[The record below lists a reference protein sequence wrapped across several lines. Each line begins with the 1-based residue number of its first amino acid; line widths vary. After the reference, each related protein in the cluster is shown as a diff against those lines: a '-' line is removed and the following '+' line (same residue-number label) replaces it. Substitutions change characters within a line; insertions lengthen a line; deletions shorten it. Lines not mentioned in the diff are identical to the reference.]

1 MPNGMYGG
9 VCVSAYQKKKDLFCF
24 VLINS
29 YLCPQKEE
37 MYMKKSVSLLLAL
50 MACTLLSARQVEV
63 PSSSQTRPFPLTR
76 LPVAFPVTFPI
87 LGGELSNSAAT
98 CVDDID
104 AVMPRMRQ
112 MGLNTVLVPAYW
124 EFIEPVEGLFDF
136 TLTDRVI
143 DKAREN
149 DLKVIFLWF
158 GAWKNSM
165 SCYAPLWFKTDTKR
179 FPRAMTKTGKPMEI
193 ASCFS
198 EKVLEAD
205 NRAFASFMRH
215 LAEKD
220 KGTGTVIMMQIEN
233 EIGMLEAARDHSPL
247 AEKAYQSQIPKELWK
262 TLGIQQPHTWL
273 ELFGDD
279 PYGEEKFMAYHY
291 AKYVEQLAQTARS
304 IYDMPLYVNAAMN
317 SRGRQPGQYPSAGPL
332 AHLID
337 FWHAGAPS
345 IDLLAPDIYDT
356 GFKGWAER
364 YALPD
369 NPLFIPESRCC
380 VNSGVRAMY
389 VFGEHQALGFSPF
402 AIDQAAPEETES
414 VTKAY
419 DLIRQCSGAWCQN
432 SKPKPSWGLLFDQQD
447 KERIINDGETVITCR
462 HFFTLPWDP
471 RATDG
476 SEWPEG
482 GAMLLKMGANEY
494 LLAGSGIVVSFAT
507 AYEKTFE
514 EEKTLGEDGFV
525 IEGEKVKG
533 ERQRVGASAGMKVKR
548 FSGKRMGIASVDE
561 VCIDAQGKPQYIR
574 RENGDQDHQGRHARI
589 SCGEWKILHIKLYE
603 Y

>member
-1 MPNGMYGG
+1 M
-9 VCVSAYQKKKDLFCF
+9 AITDD
-24 VLINS
+24 
-29 YLCPQKEE
+29 
-37 MYMKKSVSLLLAL
+37 MKKLVVLFVVIWFGWQ
-50 MACTLLSARQVEV
+50 MQARQV
-63 PSSSQTRPFPLTR
+63 SFP
-76 LPVAFPVTFPI
+76 FPI
-87 LGGELSNSAAT
+87 LGGELSNSAVT
-98 CVDDID
+98 CVEDID
-104 AVMPRMRQ
+104 NVMPRMRAL
-112 MGLNTVLVPAYW
+112 GLNTVLVPAYW
-124 EFIEPVEGLFDF
+124 ELLESTEGRFDF

-149 DLKVIFLWF
+149 GLKVIFLWF

-198 EKVLEAD
+198 ANVLQAD
-205 NRAFASFMRH
+205 NKAFTAFMRH

-220 KGTGTVIMMQIEN
+220 KGIGTVIMLQIEN

-247 AEKAYQSQIPKELWK
+247 AENTYDAPIPKVLWK
-262 TLGIQQPHTWL
+262 TLGLRQRKTWR
-273 ELFGDD
+273 ECFGDD

-332 AHLID
+332 AHLAD

-356 GFKGWAER
+356 GFKGWADR

-369 NPLFIPESRCC
+369 NQLFVPESRCC
-380 VNSGVRAMY
+380 ENSGVRALY
-389 VFGEHQALGFSPF
+389 VFGEHQAIGFSPF
-402 AIDQAAPEETES
+402 AIDQSEPQSTAS
-414 VTKAY
+414 VTEAY
-419 DLIRQCSGAWCQN
+419 RLIRQVFDLEEVS
-432 SKPKPSWGLLFDQQD
+432 SYRRWGLLFDQED
-447 KERIINDGETVITCR
+447 KERTIIDDKTVITCR

-482 GAMLLKMGANEY
+482 GAMLLRLAKDEY

-507 AYEKTFE
+507 EYEKQFE
-514 EEKTLGEDGFV
+514 EEKELGEDGFV
-525 IEGEKVKG
+525 AEGKPSKEQK
-533 ERQRVGASAGMKVKR
+533 SIPNR
-548 FSGKRMGIASVDE
+548 FLGKRKGIGFVDE
-561 VCIDAQGKPQYIR
+561 VRVDSLGQLRYLR

>member
-1 MPNGMYGG
+1 M
-9 VCVSAYQKKKDLFCF
+9 AITDD
-24 VLINS
+24 
-29 YLCPQKEE
+29 
-37 MYMKKSVSLLLAL
+37 MKKLVVLFVVIWFGWQ
-50 MACTLLSARQVEV
+50 MQARQV
-63 PSSSQTRPFPLTR
+63 SFP
-76 LPVAFPVTFPI
+76 FPI
-87 LGGELSNSAAT
+87 LGGELSNSAVT
-98 CVDDID
+98 CVEDID
-104 AVMPRMRQ
+104 NVMPRMRAL
-112 MGLNTVLVPAYW
+112 GLNTVLVPTYW
-124 EFIEPVEGLFDF
+124 ELLESTEGRFDF

-149 DLKVIFLWF
+149 GLKVIFLWF

-198 EKVLEAD
+198 ANVLQAD
-205 NRAFASFMRH
+205 NKAFTAFMRH

-220 KGTGTVIMMQIEN
+220 KGIGTVIMLQIEN
-233 EIGMLEAARDHSPL
+233 EIGMLEAARDHSPF
-247 AEKAYQSQIPKELWK
+247 AEKTYDTPIPKVLWK
-262 TLGIQQPHTWL
+262 TLGLRQRKTWR
-273 ELFGDD
+273 ECFGDD

-332 AHLID
+332 AHLAD

-356 GFKGWAER
+356 GFKGWADR

-369 NPLFIPESRCC
+369 NQLFVPESRCC
-380 VNSGVRAMY
+380 ENSGVRALY
-389 VFGEHQALGFSPF
+389 VFGEHRAIGFSPF
-402 AIDQAAPEETES
+402 AIDQSEPQSTAS
-414 VTKAY
+414 VTEAY
-419 DLIRQCSGAWCQN
+419 RLIRQVFDLEEVS
-432 SKPKPSWGLLFDQQD
+432 SYRRWGLLFDQED
-447 KERIINDGETVITCR
+447 KERTIIDDKTVITCR

-482 GAMLLKMGANEY
+482 GAMLLRLAKDEY

-507 AYEKTFE
+507 EYEKQFE
-514 EEKTLGEDGFV
+514 EEKELGEDGFV
-525 IEGEKVKG
+525 AEGKPSKEQK
-533 ERQRVGASAGMKVKR
+533 SIPNR
-548 FSGKRMGIASVDE
+548 FLGKRKGIGFVDE
-561 VCIDAQGKPQYIR
+561 VRVDSLGQLRYLR

>member
-1 MPNGMYGG
+1 M
-9 VCVSAYQKKKDLFCF
+9 KKIVFLFIMFCF
-24 VLINS
+24 GNS
-29 YLCPQKEE
+29 LF
-37 MYMKKSVSLLLAL
+37 AG
-50 MACTLLSARQVEV
+50 QV
-63 PSSSQTRPFPLTR
+63 TFP
-76 LPVAFPVTFPI
+76 FPI

-104 AVMPRMRQ
+104 AVMPRMRLL
-112 MGLNTVLVPAYW
+112 GLNTVLVPAYW
-124 EFIEPVEGLFDF
+124 EFIEPIEGQFDF

-165 SCYAPLWFKTDTKR
+165 SCYTPLWFKTDTKR
-179 FPRAMTKTGKPMEI
+179 FPRAMTKMGKPMEI
-193 ASCFS
+193 ACCFS
-198 EKVLEAD
+198 EDVLQAD
-205 NRAFASFMRH
+205 NKAFGTFMRH
-215 LAEKD
+215 LANKD
-220 KGTGTVIMMQIEN
+220 KGTGTVIMIQIEN
-233 EIGMLEAARDHSPL
+233 EIGMLEDARDHSPL
-247 AEKAYQSQIPKELWK
+247 AEKTYRSQIPKKLWK
-262 TLGIQQPHTWL
+262 VLDIRQPRTWL
-273 ELFGDD
+273 EYFGDD
-279 PYGEEKFMAYHY
+279 IYGEEKFMAYHY

-304 IYDMPLYVNAAMN
+304 VYDMPLYVNAAMN

-356 GFKGWAER
+356 GFQGWVER
-364 YALPD
+364 YALP
-369 NPLFIPESRCC
+369 NNQLFIPESRCC

-389 VFGEHQALGFSPF
+389 VFGEHNAIGFSPF
-402 AIDQAAPEETES
+402 AIDQATETETES

-419 DLIRQCSGAWCQN
+419 DLIRQLFYLS
-432 SKPKPSWGLLFDQQD
+432 SHRSWGLLFNQQD
-447 KERIINDGETVITCR
+447 KECIINDNQTILTCR

-471 RATDG
+471 RATNG

-482 GAMLLKMGANEY
+482 GGILLKLDTNEY

-507 AYEKTFE
+507 TYEKAFE
-514 EEKTLGEDGFV
+514 DEKTLGEDGFV
-525 IEGEKVKG
+525 IEGEKDQKTNDTNQKSVAKL
-533 ERQRVGASAGMKVKR
+533 QKR
-548 FSGKRMGIASVDE
+548 FSGKRKGIASVDE
-561 VCIDAQGKPQYIR
+561 VRITPNGKLTYLR

>member
-1 MPNGMYGG
+1 M
-9 VCVSAYQKKKDLFCF
+9 KKIVFLFIMFCF
-24 VLINS
+24 GNS
-29 YLCPQKEE
+29 LF
-37 MYMKKSVSLLLAL
+37 AG
-50 MACTLLSARQVEV
+50 QV
-63 PSSSQTRPFPLTR
+63 TFP
-76 LPVAFPVTFPI
+76 FPI

-104 AVMPRMRQ
+104 AVMPRMRLL
-112 MGLNTVLVPAYW
+112 GLNTVLVPAYW
-124 EFIEPVEGLFDF
+124 EFIEPIEGQFDF

-165 SCYAPLWFKTDTKR
+165 SCYTPLWFKTDTKR
-179 FPRAMTKTGKPMEI
+179 FPRAMTKMGKPMEI
-193 ASCFS
+193 ACCFS
-198 EKVLEAD
+198 EDVLQAD
-205 NRAFASFMRH
+205 NKAFGTFMRH
-215 LAEKD
+215 LANKD
-220 KGTGTVIMMQIEN
+220 KGTGTVIMIQIEN
-233 EIGMLEAARDHSPL
+233 EIGMLEDARDHSPL
-247 AEKAYQSQIPKELWK
+247 AEKTYRSQIPKKLWK
-262 TLGIQQPHTWL
+262 VLDIRQPRTWP
-273 ELFGDD
+273 EYFGDD
-279 PYGEEKFMAYHY
+279 IYGEEKFMAYHY

-304 IYDMPLYVNAAMN
+304 VYDMPLYVNAAMN

-356 GFKGWAER
+356 GFQGWVER
-364 YALPD
+364 YALP
-369 NPLFIPESRCC
+369 NNQLFIPESRCC

-389 VFGEHQALGFSPF
+389 VFGEHNAIGFSPF
-402 AIDQAAPEETES
+402 AIDQATETETES

-419 DLIRQCSGAWCQN
+419 DLIRQLFYLS
-432 SKPKPSWGLLFDQQD
+432 SHRSWGLLFNQQD
-447 KERIINDGETVITCR
+447 KECIINDNQTILTCR

-471 RATDG
+471 RATNG

-482 GAMLLKMGANEY
+482 GGILLKLDTNEY

-507 AYEKTFE
+507 TYEKAFE
-514 EEKTLGEDGFV
+514 DEKTLGEDGFV
-525 IEGEKVKG
+525 IEGEKDQKTNDTNQKSVAKL
-533 ERQRVGASAGMKVKR
+533 QKR
-548 FSGKRMGIASVDE
+548 FSGKRKGIASVDE
-561 VCIDAQGKPQYIR
+561 VRITPNGKLTYLR